1 MRGEVPAEET
11 VRELWELGMGH
22 LPSGD
27 TEERIRL
34 LGIRAGWP
42 FAFTPERYSER
53 ELEELEAAGLEGA
66 EMALRMDL
74 PNRASAAF
82 DQALAPWIA
91 GGRYGRAMPIWE
103 RRAAIAGIVS
113 DVLEVGDLYAMGA
126 WVHYEVGRYG
136 RALEI
141 ADTGLEVVSGRGPN
155 VELHVRAWRVAS
167 LYRLGRWDEAI
178 EEFTSI
184 RRMLENR
191 EDDPPYFVTHA
202 FGIAGVIHHRRGER
216 VESDGLASGI
226 LRMETTHSGRLF
238 PSLLRFL
245 VVRGDLAGAKGL
257 RRPLNWRV
265 HAGDAL
271 EAESERL
278 AAAEGWDGAAD
289 LVAEM
294 RRHAREADAP
304 SVAAF
309 ADRLEGRA
317 ALARGDPEGALRDLQ
332 GAAIVFE
339 TLGVPWER
347 ALTELDLVRTSAI
360 GGDRASAGETVARAA
375 ATFDEL
381 GDAQGLAAARDLMG
395 RLEA

>member
-1 MRGEVPAEET
+1 
-11 VRELWELGMGH
+11 MGH

-91 GGRYGRAMPIWE
+91 GGRYGRAIPIWE
-103 RRAAIAGIVS
+103 RRAAIAGVVT

-126 WVHYEVGRYG
+126 WVHYEVGRYR

-141 ADTGLEVVSGRGPN
+141 ADTGLELVSGRGPN
-155 VELHVRAWRVAS
+155 VELHLRAWRVAS
-167 LYRLGRWDEAI
+167 LYRLGRWDEAL
-178 EEFTSI
+178 EEFATLH
-184 RRMLENR
+184 RMLESR

-202 FGIAGVIHHRRGER
+202 FGLAGVIHERRGER
-216 VESDGLASGI
+216 VRSDGLAAAI
-226 LRMETTHSGRLF
+226 LRRETMSSGRLY

-245 VVRGDLAGAKGL
+245 VVRGDLAVAESL
-257 RRPLNWRV
+257 RRPNNWAV
-265 HAGDAL
+265 HTGDAL
-271 EAESERL
+271 EAESEL
-278 AAAEGWDGAAD
+278 VATAGAWDRVTD

-294 RRHAREADAP
+294 RRHAEVGDAP
-304 SVAAF
+304 SVAVF
-309 ADRLEGRA
+309 AERVEGRA
-317 ALARGDPEGALRDLQ
+317 AIAAGDGDDATRSLER
-332 GAAIVFE
+332 AITGFE

-347 ALTELDLVRTSAI
+347 ALTELDLARVTSA
-360 GGDRASAGETVARAA
+360 AGRTAESKALVARAA
-375 ATFDEL
+375 ATFESLRDV
-381 GDAQGLAAARDLMG
+381 QGLADAQAFSGDTG
-395 RLEA
+395 